1 LDTDTNPPGRP
12 WFADPDLDVLSAQIL
27 RVDLAQP
34 NLEPLATYLAD
45 HIKQDPPE
53 KRIELFGD
61 ALFDLSR
68 LLEEYAYGAAVAATY
83 LKATEEARRDLHT
96 KQLQGLKAVP
106 MTSIIRAL
114 LSPYSGFLPMPST
127 LISEPTVPAPGLRIL
142 GGWWAGQ
149 LIDSAIL
156 RGLSSLD
163 RVATIL
169 FLVADQPINETKM
182 PAFRPEELRKLR
194 NSYEGEDWESLREL
208 THHELFLFV
217 KDYRD
222 GFIHRQRKP
231 MQLHGDHTTFGAD
244 GTIYQGIE
252 ASMHFALL
260 GAFHEHVIRP
270 ACELAG
276 RLVGVAKTG
285 DSGQAKTAAS
295 D

>member
-1 LDTDTNPPGRP
+1 
-12 WFADPDLDVLSAQIL
+12 
-27 RVDLAQP
+27 
-34 NLEPLATYLAD
+34 
-45 HIKQDPPE
+45 
-53 KRIELFGD
+53 
-61 ALFDLSR
+61 
-68 LLEEYAYGAAVAATY
+68 
-83 LKATEEARRDLHT
+83 
-96 KQLQGLKAVP
+96 
-106 MTSIIRAL
+106 MTSMIRAL
-114 LSPYSGFLPMPST
+114 LAPYSGFLPMPSK
-127 LISEPTVPAPGLRIL
+127 LISEPTAPTPGLRIL

-156 RGLSSLD
+156 RGLSALD

-169 FLVADQPINETKM
+169 FLAADQPISETRM
-182 PAFRPEELRKLR
+182 PAFRSDELRKLR
-194 NSYEGEDWESLREL
+194 NSYAGEEWNRLREL

-260 GAFHEHVIRP
+260 PALHQHVMRP

-276 RLVGVAKTG
+276 RLVDVAKPEANEREQ
-285 DSGQAKTAAS
+285 SAAS
-295 D
+295 EPDPVLRTP